1 MRNYS
6 RNTKK
11 RLIEELDKI
20 AQTMTLTEDPEE
32 LKRLRQR
39 YEDISSVLQS
49 DWKISPDTVVIVASN
64 LLGILLILNF
74 EKLDVISTKA
84 LGFVMRG
91 RV

>member
-20 AQTMTLTEDPEE
+20 AQTMTLTEDPDE

-39 YEDISSVLQS
+39 YEDISSVLQP

>member
-64 LLGILLILNF
+64 LLGILIILNF